1 MVPVPVPLLVSVLLV
16 DPVFDGVWL
25 IVPVLVLVFELEP
38 VAVPVFVTVLD
49 IVTEDV
55 GVVVPV
61 DD

>member
-1 MVPVPVPLLVSVLLV
+1 VLLV